1 MIVRIAGEGQYRLPD
16 EDEGRLNELDN
27 RAVAAVE
34 QGDETG
40 FRELWSQM
48 LELVANDGNALDDEE
63 LVESDVILPPR
74 DVTVAEARGEFTG
87 DGLIPD
93 EEVRRWTKLD

>member
-1 MIVRIAGEGQYRLPD
+1 MIVRIAGEGQYTLPD
-16 EDEGRLNELDN
+16 EDAGRLNELDN

-34 QGDETG
+34 QGDEPG

-48 LELVANDGNALDDEE
+48 LELVAHDGNALDDEE

-74 DVTVAEARGEFTG
+74 DISFAEALGEFTG
-87 DGLIPD
+87 EGLIPD
-93 EEVRRWTKLD
+93 

>member
-1 MIVRIAGEGQYRLPD
+1 MIVRISGEGQFRLPD
-16 EDEGRLNELDN
+16 EDADRLNELDN

-48 LELVANDGNALDDEE
+48 LELVASDGNALDDEE
-63 LVESDVILPPR
+63 LTDSDVILPPR
-74 DVTVAEARGEFTG
+74 DITFAEAKGEFSG

-93 EEVRRWTKLD
+93 

>member
-1 MIVRIAGEGQYRLPD
+1 MIVRVSGEGQYELPD
-16 EDEGRLNELDN
+16 DDAERLNELDN
-27 RAVAAVE
+27 RAVSAVE

-40 FRELWSQM
+40 FQELWSQM
-48 LELVANDGNALDDEE
+48 LELVATDGNAVDGDE

-74 DVTVAEARGEFTG
+74 DISFAEARGEFTG

-93 EEVRRWTKLD
+93 

>member
-1 MIVRIAGEGQYRLPD
+1 MIVRISGEGQFKLPD
-16 EDEGRLNELDN
+16 EDAERLNELDN
-27 RAVAAVE
+27 RAVSAVE

-40 FRELWSQM
+40 FKELWSQM
-48 LELVANDGNALDDEE
+48 LELVASDGNAVDAEE

-74 DVTVAEARGEFTG
+74 DISFQEAKGEFSG

-93 EEVRRWTKLD
+93 

>member
-1 MIVRIAGEGQYRLPD
+1 MIVRIAGEGQFRLPD
-16 EDEGRLNELDN
+16 GDAQRLNELDN
-27 RAVAAVE
+27 RAVSAVE
-34 QGDETG
+34 SGDETG

-48 LELVANDGNALDDEE
+48 LELVESDGETLPDDE

-74 DVTVAEARGEFTG
+74 DITFQEAQGEFSG

-93 EEVRRWTKLD
+93 

>member
-1 MIVRIAGEGQYRLPD
+1 VIVRISGEGQFRLPD
-16 EDEGRLNELDN
+16 EDEERLNELDN
-27 RAVAAVE
+27 RAVSAVE

-48 LELVANDGNALDDEE
+48 LELVANDGNALDDDE

-74 DVTVAEARGEFTG
+74 DVTFEEAKGEFTG
-87 DGLIPD
+87 EGLIPD
-93 EEVRRWTKLD
+93 

>member
-1 MIVRIAGEGQYRLPD
+1 MIVRISGEGQFRLPD

-48 LELVANDGNALDDEE
+48 LELVSSDGNALDDEE

-74 DVTVAEARGEFTG
+74 DVSFDEAKAEFTG

-93 EEVRRWTKLD
+93 

>member
-1 MIVRIAGEGQYRLPD
+1 VIVRIAGEGQYRLPD
-16 EDEGRLNELDN
+16 ADEGRLNELDN

-40 FRELWSQM
+40 FQELWSQM
-48 LELVANDGNALDDEE
+48 LELVASDGNELDNEE

-74 DVTVAEARGEFTG
+74 DITFSEAQGEFTG

-93 EEVRRWTKLD
+93 